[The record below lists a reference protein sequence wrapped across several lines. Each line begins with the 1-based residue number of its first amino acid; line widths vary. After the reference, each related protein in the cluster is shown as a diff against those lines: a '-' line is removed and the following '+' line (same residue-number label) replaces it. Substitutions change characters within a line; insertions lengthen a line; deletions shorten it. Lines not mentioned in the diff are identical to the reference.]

1 MDSQISSDSR
11 IFTYCKQ
18 KFYAMKKWQLLFYA
32 LQTDFWA
39 SEKPLRMILV
49 TFANQFNNQPRR
61 AIMGNNL
68 GKYQMRKRS
77 LLAICAGIFAVT
89 LLFTSCGGSED
100 GSKEKNVKFQKMPKN
115 EYLGD
120 LVNISC
126 ENIARVSASEAQ
138 YEEERAKN
146 NEKYADNPDKRMQN
160 WEKIKAAKDERNK
173 KIMEEINANLDKE
186 LPALIGKTIP
196 LEVEEGLG
204 FEVMDCKITK
214 IEKFRSPSRAPMT
227 FTFSYKVIP
236 VDPKKM
242 DTYPG
247 TYRCLDANGN
257 ILLDEAGNPIG
268 DVMGLSRDQLKQL
281 WNGETVENEGW
292 LRIHPSMS
300 NFAKIKIVKE

>member
-1 MDSQISSDSR
+1 
-11 IFTYCKQ
+11 
-18 KFYAMKKWQLLFYA
+18 
-32 LQTDFWA
+32 
-39 SEKPLRMILV
+39 
-49 TFANQFNNQPRR
+49 
-61 AIMGNNL
+61 MGNNL

-77 LLAICAGIFAVT
+77 ILAICAGTFAVA
-89 LLFTSCGGSED
+89 LLFTSCGGSGG

-138 YEEERAKN
+138 YEDERAKN

-257 ILLDEAGNPIG
+257 ILLDEDGNPIG